1 MAKDNR
7 FELWYRVFYD
17 IFFNT
22 SWYALNMLKI
32 KKNYLPKF
40 KKKFLDFYIQTKQ
53 GKK

>member
-1 MAKDNR
+1 MLVQGAEQTR
-7 FELWYRVFYD
+7 
-17 IFFNT
+17 I
-22 SWYALNMLKI
+22 LNMLKI